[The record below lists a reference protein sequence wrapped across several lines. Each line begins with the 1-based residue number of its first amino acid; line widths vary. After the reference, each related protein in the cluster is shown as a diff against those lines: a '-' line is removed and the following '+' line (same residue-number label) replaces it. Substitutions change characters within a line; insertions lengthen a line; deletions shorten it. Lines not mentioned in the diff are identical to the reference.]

1 MKRLMIEVRMNDL
14 TGKLVTAVEQEGL
27 DRVEV
32 IGILENLKYL
42 ELQKLDK
49 NSKGGTVTYE

>member
-1 MKRLMIEVRMNDL
+1 MIEVRMDES
-14 TGKLVTAVEQEGL
+14 TGRLVTAVDQEGL

-49 NSKGGTVTYE
+49 NSKGGTVRYG

>member
-1 MKRLMIEVRMNDL
+1 MKRLMIEVRMDES
-14 TGKLVTAVEQEGL
+14 TGRLVTAVDQEGL

-49 NSKGGTVTYE
+49 NSKGGTVRYG